1 MKTRSVNFLKN
12 WYNINIS
19 LKKRDFVSRG
29 PSTGYGWRLDRSVAG
44 TDLSLLLIINIWSE
58 SPQTNLGMVKKIRIE
73 TLLIIKC
80 SNKSSAFEDTSG
92 YIFDHYLFS
101 RGSSS
106 YQPSQTLYKSYGS
119 VSIST
124 LSLSVFEDIL
134 SSAQSLAYQSIYVAH
149 DGQYAHL

>member
-106 YQPSQTLYKSYGS
+106 YQPSPYIKAMGVFLYQPCHFRFSKTFCRQLR
-119 VSIST
+119 V
-124 LSLSVFEDIL
+124 
-134 SSAQSLAYQSIYVAH
+134 
-149 DGQYAHL
+149 